1 MAVGFPFQGSI
12 LYELETSYKNGFDGG
27 TACRFSDVVTDVRIE
42 TGDINRELVSI
53 STPSLVDFSKTQED
67 PMLHVE
73 WTYQPHTGSSM
84 VSYCI
89 NRTAGDLSS
98 FAIEVGANTGAGT
111 SAYYRC
117 LGCKCKSFTVS
128 AEQNGNYSISADYS
142 VASLGIYSSATLSD
156 PGAIGTTYA
165 AFNAAGSIEWSG
177 VTGAYVSK
185 AFEFTVDNNITD
197 YWDVGSNAKK
207 CAIPGALSITGSC
220 DISLDDG
227 GETHFDEVIAGTD
240 ITHIKLDTGLATG
253 NLGEFVLTG
262 ARFDSTSI
270 NLNTTS
276 EGIFS
281 SVPFTAKG
289 LHFNAGTP

>member
-12 LYELETSYKNGFDGG
+12 LYEVETSYKNGFAGG
-27 TACRFSDVVTDVRIE
+27 TVNRFSDVVTDVRIE

-53 STPSLVDFSKTQED
+53 STPSLVDFSKVQED

-73 WTYQPHTGSSM
+73 WIYQPHTGSSM
-84 VSYCI
+84 VSLCHM
-89 NRTAGDLSS
+89 RTAGDLASV
-98 FAIEVGANTGAGT
+98 AIEVGANTAAGT

-117 LGCKCKSFTVS
+117 IGCKCKSFTVS
-128 AEQNGNYSISADYS
+128 AEQNDNYKISADFS
-142 VASLGIYSSATLSD
+142 VASLSVYSTASLTD

-165 AFNAAGSIEWSG
+165 AFNTAGSITWNG
-177 VTGAYVSK
+177 VTGAYVTK
-185 AFEFTVDNNITD
+185 AFDFTLDNNLTD
-197 YWDVGSNAKK
+197 YWDVGSNKK
-207 CAIPGALSITGSC
+207 KASIPGALTITGSC

-227 GETHFDEVIAGTD
+227 GNTHFTEVLAGTD
-240 ITHIKLDTGLATG
+240 IADIKLDTGLATG
-253 NLGEFVLTG
+253 NLGEFVLTK

-281 SVPFTAKG
+281 SVPFTASG
-289 LHFNAGTP
+289 LHYNAGTP